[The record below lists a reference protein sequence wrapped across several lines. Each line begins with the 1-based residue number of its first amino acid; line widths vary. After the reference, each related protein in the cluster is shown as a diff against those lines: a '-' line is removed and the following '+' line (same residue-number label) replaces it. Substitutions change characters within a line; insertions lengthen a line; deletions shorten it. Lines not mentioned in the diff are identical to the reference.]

1 MLFPILEI
9 TFLKYVTFFD
19 FAKYL
24 LKNVTL
30 LRIMCYYLCSNLRD
44 YPLNRNY
51 FFNKEIKVSKVIKKA
66 RPIVEATLISLV
78 LVTAAL
84 SVPAAIVFTA
94 I

>member
-1 MLFPILEI
+1 MILEI
-9 TFLKYVTFFD
+9 TFLKYVTFLA

-24 LKNVTL
+24 LTNVTL
-30 LRIMCYYLCSNLRD
+30 LRIICYYCDSNLRGC
-44 YPLNRNY
+44 PLNRNY
-51 FFNKEIKVSKVIKKA
+51 FFNKEIRVSKVIKKA

>member
-1 MLFPILEI
+1 M
-9 TFLKYVTFFD
+9 
-19 FAKYL
+19 
-24 LKNVTL
+24 
-30 LRIMCYYLCSNLRD
+30 
-44 YPLNRNY
+44 
-51 FFNKEIKVSKVIKKA
+51 SKVIKKA